1 MKECRLQPKTTITE
15 DTEIKEK
22 VTYPSNGSAKLT
34 PESNNDKEGKIKFV
48 SLLRNSLNSGCIH
61 FNSKNIII
69 FRINY

>member
-34 PESNNDKEGKIKFV
+34 PESNNYKEGKIKFV
-48 SLLRNSLNSGCIH
+48 SLLRNS
-61 FNSKNIII
+61 
-69 FRINY
+69 

>member
-22 VTYPSNGSAKLT
+22 VTYPSNGSPKLT

-48 SLLRNSLNSGCIH
+48 SLLRNSLN
-61 FNSKNIII
+61 
-69 FRINY
+69 

>member
-22 VTYPSNGSAKLT
+22 ATYPSNGSAKLT
-34 PESNNDKEGKIKFV
+34 PDANNDKEGEIKFV
-48 SLLRNSLNSGCIH
+48 SLLRNNSGYIH